1 MVRPPRSNAE
11 GGGPPPD
18 IPLGQRV
25 ESEVGRMRETLSH
38 LIEFSGMSRRE
49 VEQRLGQRGCGTDLG
64 RLLSGR
70 LDLKMK
76 HVLALCRVID
86 LEPVEFLQIA
96 LRPRPGQR
104 SPLLRRLQALLPQ
117 AGADA
122 CPPSPPAA
130 APDLADLA
138 RRVHELAERL
148 DGFLRAA
155 GIGAT
160 AG

>member
-96 LRPRPGQR
+96 LKPRPGQR

-148 DGFLRAA
+148 DAFLRAA